1 MNWLFFSIATALLWG
16 TAELFYK
23 KGAQPDEKYSHL
35 KISVWVGVVMG
46 AHAIYT
52 LLTQDIGY
60 NPANLLI
67 YLPVS
72 LFYIFSMTF
81 SYFGMRFL
89 EESISDPIENTAGV
103 ICVLLFAIFMGDEF
117 SALTWIAVAVITLGV
132 VGVSYIENRGET
144 PRKKLLGKKLAIVA
158 FCMPFVYALLDAF
171 GTFLDDAFFLVE
183 DIANA
188 PFVDVTEETIEAVAN
203 PSYELPFAL
212 FALFMGDE
220 FSWLTWLSV
229 GVITVGVVGVSYLE
243 NHGETTRKKNYGKA
257 LAIISFCMPFVY
269 ALLDAFGTFLDDA
282 FFLIEDVASSP
293 LVDVTE
299 ETIEA
304 VANTSYELTFAL
316 FALCLFIF
324 MKSKK
329 VKFGSVPQHKD
340 KILAA
345 VFETAGQFTYVYAL
359 GGVDA
364 VAAPILSSVC
374 VVSLLLS
381 RIFLKEK
388 LSWKTYAFIAVVIV
402 GILLL
407 AVSEEL

>member
-1 MNWLFFSIATALLWG
+1 MSWLFFAVGTALLWG

-23 KGAQPDEKYSHL
+23 KGAQADEKYSHL
-35 KISVWVGVVMG
+35 KICIWVGIVMG
-46 AHAIYT
+46 AHAIFT
-52 LLTQDIGY
+52 LLTQNINY
-60 NPANLLI
+60 NPINI
-67 YLPVS
+67 IRYLPVS
-72 LFYIFSMTF
+72 LFYIISMAF

-103 ICVLLFAIFMGDEF
+103 ICVLLFALIMKDEF
-117 SALTWIAVAVITLGV
+117 SILTWVAVGVITIGVLGV
-132 VGVSYIENRGET
+132 SFLENHGET
-144 PRKKLLGKKLAIVA
+144 PRKKKLGKKLAVVA

-183 DIANA
+183 DITAT
-188 PFVDVTEETIEAVAN
+188 PLVGVTE
-203 PSYELPFAL
+203 
-212 FALFMGDE
+212 D
-220 FSWLTWLSV
+220 
-229 GVITVGVVGVSYLE
+229 
-243 NHGETTRKKNYGKA
+243 
-257 LAIISFCMPFVY
+257 
-269 ALLDAFGTFLDDA
+269 
-282 FFLIEDVASSP
+282 
-293 LVDVTE
+293 
-299 ETIEA
+299 TIEA
-304 VANTSYELTFAL
+304 VANTSYELTFAV
-316 FALCLFIF
+316 FALGLFIF

-329 VKFGSVPQHKD
+329 VKFGPLPQHKD

-388 LSWKTYAFIAVVIV
+388 LPRKTYAFIAIVIV

>member
-1 MNWLFFSIATALLWG
+1 MDWLFFSIATAVLWG

-23 KGAQPDEKYSHL
+23 KGARPDEQYSHL
-35 KISVWVGVVMG
+35 KICVWVGVVMG
-46 AHAIYT
+46 LHAVYT

-60 NPANLLI
+60 NPMNLLA

-72 LFYIFSMTF
+72 AFYIISMAF

-117 SALTWIAVAVITLGV
+117 SVLTWVAVGVITIGVLGV
-132 VGVSYIENRGET
+132 SFLENQGET
-144 PRKKLLGKKLAIVA
+144 PRKKKYGKRLAVIA
-158 FCMPFVYALLDAF
+158 FIMPFL
-171 GTFLDDAFFLVE
+171 
-183 DIANA
+183 
-188 PFVDVTEETIEAVAN
+188 
-203 PSYELPFAL
+203 
-212 FALFMGDE
+212 
-220 FSWLTWLSV
+220 
-229 GVITVGVVGVSYLE
+229 
-243 NHGETTRKKNYGKA
+243 
-257 LAIISFCMPFVY
+257 Y

-293 LVDVTE
+293 LIDVTE

-316 FALCLFIF
+316 FALGLFLF
-324 MKSKK
+324 MKSKN
-329 VKFGSVPQHKD
+329 VKLGPVMQNKD

-374 VVSLLLS
+374 VVSLVLS

-388 LSWKTYAFIAVVIV
+388 LSWKTYAFIGVVIF

-407 AVSEEL
+407 AVAEEL

>member
-1 MNWLFFSIATALLWG
+1 MSWLFFSIATALLWG
-16 TAELFYK
+16 AAELFYK
-23 KGAQPDEKYSHL
+23 KGALPNEKYSHL
-35 KISVWVGVVMG
+35 KICVCVGAVMG
-46 AHAIYT
+46 IHAIYT
-52 LLTQDIGY
+52 LLTQDINY
-60 NPANLLI
+60 NPVNLLI

-72 LFYIFSMTF
+72 LFYIISMAF

-103 ICVLLFAIFMGDEF
+103 ICTLLFVIFLQEEI
-117 SALTWIAVAVITLGV
+117 SLLTWVAIAIITIGV
-132 VGVSYIENRGET
+132 VGVSFLENHGET
-144 PRKKLLGKKLAIVA
+144 TRKKTYGKVLAFVA
-158 FCMPFVYALLDAF
+158 FIMPFLYALLDAV

-203 PSYELPFAL
+203 
-212 FALFMGDE
+212 
-220 FSWLTWLSV
+220 
-229 GVITVGVVGVSYLE
+229 
-243 NHGETTRKKNYGKA
+243 
-257 LAIISFCMPFVY
+257 
-269 ALLDAFGTFLDDA
+269 
-282 FFLIEDVASSP
+282 
-293 LVDVTE
+293 
-299 ETIEA
+299 
-304 VANTSYELTFAL
+304 TSYELTFAL
-316 FALCLFIF
+316 FALGLFIF
-324 MKSKK
+324 MKAKK
-329 VKFGSVPQHKD
+329 VKFGPIPQHKD

-364 VAAPILSSVC
+364 IAAPILSSVC

-388 LSWKTYAFIAVVIV
+388 LSWKTYAFIAVVII

>member
-1 MNWLFFSIATALLWG
+1 MWLLFSIGTALLWG

-23 KGAQPDEKYSHL
+23 KGAQPNEKYSHL
-35 KISVWVGVVMG
+35 KICVWVGIVMA
-46 AHAIYT
+46 AHAVFT
-52 LLTQDIGY
+52 LLTQDINY
-60 NPANLLI
+60 NSINI
-67 YLPVS
+67 IRYLPVS
-72 LFYIFSMTF
+72 LFYIISMAF

-103 ICVLLFAIFMGDEF
+103 ICTLLFAIFLQETI
-117 SALTWIAVAVITLGV
+117 APLTWVAIAVITVGVLGV
-132 VGVSYIENRGET
+132 SFLENRGET
-144 PRKKLLGKKLAIVA
+144 TRKKKLGKTLAVVA

-183 DIANA
+183 D
-188 PFVDVTEETIEAVAN
+188 
-203 PSYELPFAL
+203 
-212 FALFMGDE
+212 
-220 FSWLTWLSV
+220 
-229 GVITVGVVGVSYLE
+229 
-243 NHGETTRKKNYGKA
+243 
-257 LAIISFCMPFVY
+257 
-269 ALLDAFGTFLDDA
+269 
-282 FFLIEDVASSP
+282 VASSP

-299 ETIEA
+299 DTIEA

-316 FALCLFIF
+316 FALGLFIF
-324 MKSKK
+324 MKAKK
-329 VKFGSVPQHKD
+329 VKFGPVPQHKD

-364 VAAPILSSVC
+364 IAAPIISSVC
-374 VVSLLLS
+374 IVSLLLS

-388 LSWKTYAFIAVVIV
+388 LSWKTYVFIAVVII

>member
-1 MNWLFFSIATALLWG
+1 MSWLFFSIATALLWG

-23 KGAQPDEKYSHL
+23 KGALPNEKYSHL
-35 KISVWVGVVMG
+35 KICVWVGVVMG
-46 AHAIYT
+46 AHAIFT
-52 LLTQDIGY
+52 LLTQDINY
-60 NPANLLI
+60 NPVNLLI

-72 LFYIFSMTF
+72 LFYIFSMAF

-103 ICVLLFAIFMGDEF
+103 ICTLLFVIFLQEEI
-117 SALTWIAVAVITLGV
+117 SLLTWIAIGIITVGVLGV
-132 VGVSYIENRGET
+132 SFLENHGET
-144 PRKKLLGKKLAIVA
+144 TRKKTYGKTLAIVA
-158 FCMPFVYALLDAF
+158 FCMPFVYALLDAL

-203 PSYELPFAL
+203 
-212 FALFMGDE
+212 
-220 FSWLTWLSV
+220 
-229 GVITVGVVGVSYLE
+229 
-243 NHGETTRKKNYGKA
+243 
-257 LAIISFCMPFVY
+257 
-269 ALLDAFGTFLDDA
+269 
-282 FFLIEDVASSP
+282 
-293 LVDVTE
+293 
-299 ETIEA
+299 
-304 VANTSYELTFAL
+304 TSYELTFAL
-316 FALCLFIF
+316 FALGLFIF

-329 VKFGSVPQHKD
+329 VKFGPVPQHRD

-364 VAAPILSSVC
+364 IAAPIISSVC
-374 VVSLLLS
+374 IVSLLLS

-388 LSWKTYAFIAVVIV
+388 LSWKTYVFIAVVII

>member
-1 MNWLFFSIATALLWG
+1 MSWLFFSVATALLWG

-23 KGAQPDEKYSHL
+23 KGALPNEKYSHL
-35 KISVWVGVVMG
+35 KICVWVGVVMG
-46 AHAIYT
+46 AHAVFT
-52 LLTQDIGY
+52 LLTQDINY
-60 NPANLLI
+60 NPVNLLI

-72 LFYIFSMTF
+72 LFYIISMAF

-103 ICVLLFAIFMGDEF
+103 ICTLLFVIFLQEEI
-117 SALTWIAVAVITLGV
+117 SALTWVAIGIITIGVLGV
-132 VGVSYIENRGET
+132 SFLENHGET
-144 PRKKLLGKKLAIVA
+144 TRKKTYGNVLALVA
-158 FCMPFVYALLDAF
+158 FIMPFLYALLDAF

-188 PFVDVTEETIEAVAN
+188 PFVDVTEET
-203 PSYELPFAL
+203 
-212 FALFMGDE
+212 M
-220 FSWLTWLSV
+220 
-229 GVITVGVVGVSYLE
+229 
-243 NHGETTRKKNYGKA
+243 
-257 LAIISFCMPFVY
+257 
-269 ALLDAFGTFLDDA
+269 
-282 FFLIEDVASSP
+282 
-293 LVDVTE
+293 
-299 ETIEA
+299 EA

-316 FALCLFIF
+316 FALGLFLF
-324 MKSKK
+324 MKYKK
-329 VKFGSVPQHKD
+329 VKFGPVPQHKD

-364 VAAPILSSVC
+364 IAAPILSSVC

-388 LSWKTYAFIAVVIV
+388 LSWKTYAFIAVVIF

-407 AVSEEL
+407 AVAEEL

>member
-1 MNWLFFSIATALLWG
+1 MSWLFFSIATALLWG
-16 TAELFYK
+16 IAELFYK
-23 KGAQPDEKYSHL
+23 KGARPDEKYAHL
-35 KISVWVGVVMG
+35 KICVWVGIVMG
-46 AHAIYT
+46 AHAIFT

-60 NPANLLI
+60 NPRNLLI

-72 LFYIFSMTF
+72 LFYIISMAF

-103 ICVLLFAIFMGDEF
+103 ICVLLFAIFMKDEF
-117 SALTWIAVAVITLGV
+117 SVLTWVAVAVIAIGV
-132 VGVSYIENRGET
+132 VGVGYLENKGET
-144 PRKKLLGKKLAIVA
+144 PRKKKYGKKLAIVA
-158 FCMPFVYALLDAF
+158 FIMPFMYALLDAF

-183 DIANA
+183 DI
-188 PFVDVTEETIEAVAN
+188 VDT
-203 PSYELPFAL
+203 
-212 FALFMGDE
+212 
-220 FSWLTWLSV
+220 
-229 GVITVGVVGVSYLE
+229 
-243 NHGETTRKKNYGKA
+243 
-257 LAIISFCMPFVY
+257 
-269 ALLDAFGTFLDDA
+269 
-282 FFLIEDVASSP
+282 P

-316 FALCLFIF
+316 FALILFIF

-329 VKFGSVPQHKD
+329 VKFGPIPQHKD
-340 KILAA
+340 KFLAA
-345 VFETAGQFTYVYAL
+345 IFETAGQFTYVYAL

-374 VVSLLLS
+374 IVSLLLS

-388 LSWKTYAFIAVVIV
+388 LSWKTYAFITVVIV

-407 AVSEEL
+407 AVAEEL

>member
-1 MNWLFFSIATALLWG
+1 MSWLFFSVATALLWG

-23 KGAQPDEKYSHL
+23 KGAQPNEKYSHL
-35 KISVWVGVVMG
+35 KICVWVGVVMG
-46 AHAIYT
+46 AHAIFT

-60 NPANLLI
+60 NPVNLLV

-72 LFYIFSMTF
+72 LFYIISMAF

-103 ICVLLFAIFMGDEF
+103 ICVLLFAIIMGDEF
-117 SALTWIAVAVITLGV
+117 SVLTWIAVGVITVGV
-132 VGVSYIENRGET
+132 VGVSYLENKGET
-144 PRKKLLGKKLAIVA
+144 PRKKTYGKKLAVVA
-158 FCMPFVYALLDAF
+158 FIMPFLYALLDAF

-203 PSYELPFAL
+203 
-212 FALFMGDE
+212 
-220 FSWLTWLSV
+220 
-229 GVITVGVVGVSYLE
+229 
-243 NHGETTRKKNYGKA
+243 
-257 LAIISFCMPFVY
+257 
-269 ALLDAFGTFLDDA
+269 
-282 FFLIEDVASSP
+282 
-293 LVDVTE
+293 
-299 ETIEA
+299 
-304 VANTSYELTFAL
+304 TSYELTFAL

-324 MKSKK
+324 MKAKK
-329 VKFGSVPQHKD
+329 VTFGPIPQHKE

-381 RIFLKEK
+381 RIFLNEK
-388 LSWKTYAFIAVVIV
+388 LSWKTYAFIGIVIV

-407 AVSEEL
+407 AVAEEL

>member
-1 MNWLFFSIATALLWG
+1 MSWLFFSIATAVLWG
-16 TAELFYK
+16 AAELFYK
-23 KGAQPDEKYSHL
+23 KGAMPNEKYSHL
-35 KISVWVGVVMG
+35 KICVWVGIVMG
-46 AHAIYT
+46 AHAIFT

-60 NPANLLI
+60 NPVNILR

-72 LFYIFSMTF
+72 LFYIISMAF

-103 ICVLLFAIFMGDEF
+103 ICVLLFA
-117 SALTWIAVAVITLGV
+117 
-132 VGVSYIENRGET
+132 
-144 PRKKLLGKKLAIVA
+144 
-158 FCMPFVYALLDAF
+158 
-171 GTFLDDAFFLVE
+171 
-183 DIANA
+183 
-188 PFVDVTEETIEAVAN
+188 
-203 PSYELPFAL
+203 
-212 FALFMGDE
+212 LFMGDE

-229 GVITVGVVGVSYLE
+229 GIITVGVVGVSYLE
-243 NHGETTRKKNYGKA
+243 NHGETTRKKTYGKT

-316 FALCLFIF
+316 FALGLYIF

-329 VKFGSVPQHKD
+329 VKFGPVPQHKD

-388 LSWKTYAFIAVVIV
+388 LNWKTYAFITVVIV

-407 AVSEEL
+407 AISEEL

>member
-1 MNWLFFSIATALLWG
+1 MSWLFFSIATAVLWG

-23 KGAQPDEKYSHL
+23 KGAQPNEKYSHL
-35 KISVWVGVVMG
+35 KICIWVGIVMG
-46 AHAIYT
+46 AHAIFT
-52 LLTQDIGY
+52 LLTQDINY
-60 NPANLLI
+60 NPINLI
-67 YLPVS
+67 RYLPVS
-72 LFYIFSMTF
+72 LMYIISMAF

-103 ICVLLFAIFMGDEF
+103 ICVLLFVVFLGEEI
-117 SALTWIAVAVITLGV
+117 SALTWIAIGVITVGV
-132 VGVSYIENRGET
+132 LGVSYLENKGET
-144 PRKKLLGKKLAIVA
+144 KRKKNYGKKLAIVA

-183 DIANA
+183 DITA
-188 PFVDVTEETIEAVAN
+188 
-203 PSYELPFAL
+203 
-212 FALFMGDE
+212 
-220 FSWLTWLSV
+220 
-229 GVITVGVVGVSYLE
+229 
-243 NHGETTRKKNYGKA
+243 
-257 LAIISFCMPFVY
+257 
-269 ALLDAFGTFLDDA
+269 
-282 FFLIEDVASSP
+282 SP

-316 FALCLFIF
+316 FALGLYIFI
-324 MKSKK
+324 KAKK
-329 VKFGSVPQHKD
+329 VKFGPFPQHKD
-340 KILAA
+340 KLLAA

-388 LSWKTYAFIAVVIV
+388 LSWKTYIFIGVVIF
-402 GILLL
+402 GILML
-407 AVSEEL
+407 AVAEEL

>member
-1 MNWLFFSIATALLWG
+1 MSWLFFSIATALLWG

-23 KGAQPDEKYSHL
+23 KGAQPGEKYSHL
-35 KISVWVGVVMG
+35 KICVWVGIVMG
-46 AHAIYT
+46 AHAIFT

-60 NPANLLI
+60 NPINLLV

-72 LFYIFSMTF
+72 LFYIISMAF

-103 ICVLLFAIFMGDEF
+103 ICVLLFALFMGDEF
-117 SALTWIAVAVITLGV
+117 SWLTWVAVAVIAVGV
-132 VGVSYIENRGET
+132 VGVSYLENRGET
-144 PRKKLLGKKLAIVA
+144 PRKKNYGKLLAVVA
-158 FCMPFVYALLDAF
+158 FIMPFLYALLDAF

-183 DIANA
+183 D
-188 PFVDVTEETIEAVAN
+188 
-203 PSYELPFAL
+203 
-212 FALFMGDE
+212 
-220 FSWLTWLSV
+220 
-229 GVITVGVVGVSYLE
+229 
-243 NHGETTRKKNYGKA
+243 
-257 LAIISFCMPFVY
+257 
-269 ALLDAFGTFLDDA
+269 
-282 FFLIEDVASSP
+282 VASSP
-293 LVDVTE
+293 LVDITE

-316 FALCLFIF
+316 FALGLFIF
-324 MKSKK
+324 MKAKK
-329 VKFGSVPQHKD
+329 VKFGPIISKNEKGRISFAASHRD
-340 KILAA
+340 KLLAA

-388 LSWKTYAFIAVVIV
+388 LSWKTYVFIGIVIV

-407 AVSEEL
+407 AVAEEL

>member
-23 KGAQPDEKYSHL
+23 KGAQPNEKYSHL
-35 KISVWVGVVMG
+35 KICVWVGVIMG
-46 AHAIYT
+46 AHAIFT
-52 LLTQDIGY
+52 LLTQNINY
-60 NPANLLI
+60 NPVNLI
-67 YLPVS
+67 RYLPVS
-72 LFYIFSMTF
+72 LFYIVSMAF

-103 ICVLLFAIFMGDEF
+103 ICTLLFVVFLQEEISLF
-117 SALTWIAVAVITLGV
+117 TWIAIAVITIGVLGV
-132 VGVSYIENRGET
+132 SFLENHGET
-144 PRKKLLGKKLAIVA
+144 PRKKKLGKKLAVIS
-158 FCMPFVYALLDAF
+158 FCMPFLYALLDAF
-171 GTFLDDAFFLVE
+171 GTFLDDAFFLVD
-183 DIANA
+183 DI
-188 PFVDVTEETIEAVAN
+188 
-203 PSYELPFAL
+203 
-212 FALFMGDE
+212 
-220 FSWLTWLSV
+220 
-229 GVITVGVVGVSYLE
+229 
-243 NHGETTRKKNYGKA
+243 
-257 LAIISFCMPFVY
+257 
-269 ALLDAFGTFLDDA
+269 
-282 FFLIEDVASSP
+282 SSTP
-293 LVDVTE
+293 LVDVTP
-299 ETIEA
+299 ETLEA

-316 FALCLFIF
+316 FALILFIF

-329 VKFGSVPQHKD
+329 VKFGAIPQHKD

-388 LSWKTYAFIAVVIV
+388 LSKKTYAFIAVVIV

-407 AVSEEL
+407 AISEEL

>member
-1 MNWLFFSIATALLWG
+1 MSWLFYSIATAVLWG

-23 KGAQPDEKYSHL
+23 KGAQPNEKYSHL
-35 KISVWVGVVMG
+35 KICVWVGVVMG
-46 AHAIYT
+46 AHAIFT

-60 NPANLLI
+60 NPINLLV

-72 LFYIFSMTF
+72 LFYIISMAF

-103 ICVLLFAIFMGDEF
+103 ICVLLFALFMGDEF
-117 SALTWIAVAVITLGV
+117 SALTWIAVAVIGIGV
-132 VGVSYIENRGET
+132 FGVSYQENKGET
-144 PRKKLLGKKLAIVA
+144 PRKKNYGKDLAVVA
-158 FCMPFVYALLDAF
+158 FIMPFLYALLDAF

-183 DIANA
+183 DIAS
-188 PFVDVTEETIEAVAN
+188 T
-203 PSYELPFAL
+203 
-212 FALFMGDE
+212 
-220 FSWLTWLSV
+220 
-229 GVITVGVVGVSYLE
+229 
-243 NHGETTRKKNYGKA
+243 
-257 LAIISFCMPFVY
+257 
-269 ALLDAFGTFLDDA
+269 
-282 FFLIEDVASSP
+282 P

-299 ETIEA
+299 EPIEA
-304 VANTSYELTFAL
+304 VAHTSYALTFAL
-316 FALCLFIF
+316 FALGLFIF
-324 MKSKK
+324 MKAKK
-329 VKFGSVPQHKD
+329 VKFGPVPRHKD

-374 VVSLLLS
+374 VVSLVLS

-407 AVSEEL
+407 AVAEEL

>member
-1 MNWLFFSIATALLWG
+1 MSWLFFSVATALLWG

-23 KGAQPDEKYSHL
+23 KGAQPDEKYSPL

-46 AHAIYT
+46 IHAIYT
-52 LLTQDIGY
+52 LLTQNIGF
-60 NPANLLI
+60 NPMNILI

-81 SYFGMRFL
+81 SYFGMRFI
-89 EESISDPIENTAGV
+89 EESISAPIENTAGV

-117 SALTWIAVAVITLGV
+117 SALTWISVAVITVGV
-132 VGVSYIENRGET
+132 VGVSFLENKGET
-144 PRKKLLGKKLAIVA
+144 PRKKKLGKTLAIVA
-158 FCMPFVYALLDAF
+158 FCMPFVYALMDAF

-203 PSYELPFAL
+203 
-212 FALFMGDE
+212 
-220 FSWLTWLSV
+220 
-229 GVITVGVVGVSYLE
+229 
-243 NHGETTRKKNYGKA
+243 
-257 LAIISFCMPFVY
+257 
-269 ALLDAFGTFLDDA
+269 
-282 FFLIEDVASSP
+282 
-293 LVDVTE
+293 
-299 ETIEA
+299 
-304 VANTSYELTFAL
+304 TSYELTFAL
-316 FALCLFIF
+316 FALGLFIF
-324 MKSKK
+324 MKAKK
-329 VKFGSVPQHKD
+329 VKFGPVPQHKD

-359 GGVDA
+359 GGQDA
-364 VAAPILSSVC
+364 IAAPILSSVC

-388 LSWKTYAFIAVVIV
+388 LNWKTYVFIGIVII

-407 AVSEEL
+407 AVAEEL

>member
-1 MNWLFFSIATALLWG
+1 MSWLFFSIATALLWG

-35 KISVWVGVVMG
+35 KICVWVGVVMG
-46 AHAIYT
+46 AHAIFT

-60 NPANLLI
+60 NPVNLI
-67 YLPVS
+67 RYLPVS
-72 LFYIFSMTF
+72 LMYIISMAF

-103 ICVLLFAIFMGDEF
+103 LCVLLFAIFMGDEF
-117 SALTWIAVAVITLGV
+117 STLTWIAIAVIAIGV
-132 VGVSYIENRGET
+132 IGVGYLENNGET
-144 PRKKLLGKKLAIVA
+144 PRKKKYGKKLAIVA

-183 DIANA
+183 DISA
-188 PFVDVTEETIEAVAN
+188 T
-203 PSYELPFAL
+203 
-212 FALFMGDE
+212 
-220 FSWLTWLSV
+220 
-229 GVITVGVVGVSYLE
+229 
-243 NHGETTRKKNYGKA
+243 
-257 LAIISFCMPFVY
+257 
-269 ALLDAFGTFLDDA
+269 
-282 FFLIEDVASSP
+282 P

-316 FALCLFIF
+316 FALGLFIF

-329 VKFGSVPQHKD
+329 VKFGPIPQHKD

-388 LSWKTYAFIAVVIV
+388 LSWKTYAFITVVIV

-407 AVSEEL
+407 AVAEEL

>member
-1 MNWLFFSIATALLWG
+1 MSWLFFSIATAILWG
-16 TAELFYK
+16 AAELFYK
-23 KGAQPDEKYSHL
+23 KGAQPNEKYSHL
-35 KISVWVGVVMG
+35 KICVWVGIVMG
-46 AHAIYT
+46 AHAIFT

-60 NPANLLI
+60 NPINI
-67 YLPVS
+67 IRYLPVS
-72 LFYIFSMTF
+72 LFYIISMAF

-103 ICVLLFAIFMGDEF
+103 ICVLLFA
-117 SALTWIAVAVITLGV
+117 V
-132 VGVSYIENRGET
+132 
-144 PRKKLLGKKLAIVA
+144 
-158 FCMPFVYALLDAF
+158 
-171 GTFLDDAFFLVE
+171 
-183 DIANA
+183 
-188 PFVDVTEETIEAVAN
+188 
-203 PSYELPFAL
+203 
-212 FALFMGDE
+212 FMGDE

-243 NHGETTRKKNYGKA
+243 NHGETTRKKTYGKT
-257 LAIISFCMPFVY
+257 LAIISFCMPFLY

-282 FFLIEDVASSP
+282 FFLIEDVANSP

-316 FALCLFIF
+316 FALGLFIF

-329 VKFGSVPQHKD
+329 VKFGPVPQHKD
-340 KILAA
+340 KVLAA

-388 LSWKTYAFIAVVIV
+388 LNWKTYAFITVVII

-407 AVSEEL
+407 AISEEL